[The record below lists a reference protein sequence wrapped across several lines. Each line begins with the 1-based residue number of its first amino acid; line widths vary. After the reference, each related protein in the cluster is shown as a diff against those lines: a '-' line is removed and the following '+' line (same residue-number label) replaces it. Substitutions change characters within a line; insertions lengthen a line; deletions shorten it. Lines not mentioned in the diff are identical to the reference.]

1 MKLHQTGNHRTLL
14 SSGLAASLS
23 LGAAFSAQAQFVAL
37 PDTENALREQLRQA
51 RQEMYDTF
59 EMAALAAAEP
69 ATAARLQSLQTE
81 RTTLIAQMPNLKQ
94 AQDGGGLRA
103 VKHSLR
109 ENRRETKQLL
119 ATITAANPSLS
130 ELQPNMWEV
139 KQRVILNE
147 VQNVAPEL
155 AVELQTLYTDEN
167 SLRAELRA
175 QYADP
180 MPDLAIIAT
189 ARSELIANKEA
200 SSSLISIAA
209 GENAELTSV
218 AALVGGKESSRLKPA
233 SPLTP
238 SQEIETEGQ
247 TAGSN
252 APAESAQD
260 DKRRPR
266 QRRRGR

>member
-1 MKLHQTGNHRTLL
+1 MKLHQTGNYRLLL

-23 LGAAFSAQAQFVAL
+23 LGVAFSAQAQFVAL

-69 ATAARLQSLQTE
+69 ATAERLQSLQTE
-81 RTTLIAQMPNLKQ
+81 RSTLVAQMPTLKQ
-94 AQDGGGLRA
+94 VGDGTGLRA

-130 ELQPNMWEV
+130 ELQPNMWV
-139 KQRVILNE
+139 VRQRVILSE
-147 VQNVAPEL
+147 VQSVAPGL
-155 AVELQTLYTDEN
+155 AGELQTLYADEN
-167 SLRAELRA
+167 SLRAELHA

-180 MPDLAIIAT
+180 TPDLAIIAI

-200 SSSLISIAA
+200 SSSLISTAA
-209 GENAELTSV
+209 NENQALTGV
-218 AALVGGKESSRLKPA
+218 AALVGELIKPA

-238 SQEIETEGQ
+238 SKEIQPAGKVE
-247 TAGSN
+247 GSN
-252 APAESAQD
+252 AQAESPQD